1 MQLLAIAAGGALG
14 ALARFGTSHGVHT
27 LLGRTFPYGT
37 LTVNVVGSF
46 FISVLFVLLTER
58 LELGAHWRAFLM
70 VGFLGAFT
78 TFSTFSLETVEL
90 LQAGALLKAFIS
102 VSLNVGLCLV
112 AAWGGLHMSRAA
124 LL

>member
-14 ALARFGTSHGVHT
+14 ALARFGASHGVHT

-46 FISVLFVLLTER
+46 FIGVLFVLLTER
-58 LELGAHWRAFLM
+58 LELGQSWRAFLM

-90 LQAGALLKAFIS
+90 LQAGAMLKAVSSVTLNMVFCIS
-102 VSLNVGLCLV
+102 
-112 AAWGGLHMSRAA
+112 AAWAGLQLSRAA